1 MTDKELKE
9 LIVQTAADL
18 YRDNFLTVRGGNI
31 SVRSIEHPEAAW
43 ITPSQVYKGAMRPEQ
58 LVLVD
63 LDGNIISGNFKP
75 SMETLYHTG
84 IMRVRP
90 EVNAVFHTHPP
101 FCSVFSTLHLQ
112 LTPVTVEAVAV
123 TLFARVPFFMPGSMQ
138 LADAVVNAF
147 QGNQQKGAFLQNHGL
162 ITAGQTILD
171 ALELTMSAEHVLKIF
186 FQILACGEK
195 PELIDSDSVDKI
207 IHFGG
212 V

>member
-9 LIVQTAADL
+9 LVVQTAADL
-18 YRDNFLTVRGGNI
+18 YRSHFLTVRGGNI
-31 SVRSIEHPEAAW
+31 SVRSSENPNAIW

-63 LDGNIISGNFKP
+63 LAGNKISGDFKP

-90 EVNAVFHTHPP
+90 EVNAVFHTHSPL
-101 FCSVFSTLHLQ
+101 CSVFSTLD
-112 LTPVTVEAVAV
+112 LTLPPVTVEAVAV
-123 TLFARVPFFMPGSMQ
+123 TLFARVPFFMPGSEQ
-138 LADAVVNAF
+138 LASAVVNEF
-147 QGNQQKGAFLQNHGL
+147 IGNQQKGAFLQNHGL
-162 ITAGQTILD
+162 ITVGQTILD
-171 ALELTMSAEHVLKIF
+171 ALELTVTAEHVMKIY
-186 FQILACGEK
+186 FQIMETGKKA
-195 PELIDSDSVDKI
+195 ELIDPQSVEKI